1 MKKIYLLAVEPSA
14 DQLGAEL
21 AKHLR
26 DLSPELNLSGIGGAA
41 MRAEGVPSQME
52 IEGLAIVGITEAILK
67 LHLIWDK
74 ISEAA
79 DRILEAGPDA
89 VVMIDSYGFMVRLAK
104 KLRRA
109 GYQGQLIKYVAPQV
123 WAMRPS
129 RTKRLAKYFDS
140 LLAIHAFEPEWFT
153 KDGLDSHY
161 VGNAVFDTDYGSG
174 DPDKLRKQYNL
185 GNRPILSVFLGSRMG
200 EIVRLSPHFTDAV
213 QILKQDFPDLVFIC
227 PVSNSVA
234 KEVGA
239 QAAIDP
245 RMNDMILLPE
255 SAKLHAMACSIAALA
270 CSGTV
275 TTQLACAGVP
285 TIVAYRM
292 NALTFFIVKQMF
304 SPDHIS
310 MVNIAAETTLMPE
323 LVQSDVTGEKL
334 AHALKPYLMDE
345 KKRATTRD
353 ALLDQTSRMRGAPDQ
368 SASKRAAQTILEI
381 LERRTLI

>member
-21 AKHLR
+21 AKNLR
-26 DLSPELNLSGIGGAA
+26 DQDSDLNLCGIGGAS
-41 MRAEGVPSQME
+41 MRAAGIPSQME
-52 IEGLAIVGITEAILK
+52 VDGLAIVGITEAILK

-79 DRILEAGPDA
+79 ELILTAKPDA

-104 KLRRA
+104 KLRGK
-109 GYQGQLIKYVAPQV
+109 GYTGQLIKYVAPQV

-153 KDGLDSHY
+153 KDGLDSYY
-161 VGNAVFDTDYGSG
+161 VGNAVFDTDYRSG
-174 DPDKLRKQYNL
+174 DPNKLRQQYNL
-185 GNRPILSVFLGSRMG
+185 GERPILSVFLGSRMG
-200 EIVRLSPHFTDAV
+200 EIVRLSPHFTDAI
-213 QILKQDFPDLVFIC
+213 QIIKRKFPDIAFIC

-239 QAAIDP
+239 QAGHDP

-255 SAKLHAMACSIAALA
+255 SAKLDAMACTDVALA

-285 TIVAYRM
+285 TVVAYRM
-292 NALTFFIVKQMF
+292 NPITFFIVKQMF
-304 SPDHIS
+304 SPNHIS
-310 MVNIAAETTLMPE
+310 MVNIAAEDMLMPE
-323 LVQSDVTGEKL
+323 LIQSDATGEKL
-334 AHALKPYLMDE
+334 AQALLPYLTDE
-345 KKRATTRD
+345 KKRATSSD
-353 ALLDQTSRMRGAPDQ
+353 ALLSQTAFMRGNPDITA
-368 SASKRAAQTILEI
+368 SARAAQTILD
-381 LERRTLI
+381 LLN